1 MIRIDRIYSGPGLTN
16 LPPGVYEL
24 DDPALKGRGQYLLD
38 ARIAVRI
45 ADQAAPVKQAAP
57 AAELDDDDDDDA
69 FVDDEDVPAFVAPPM
84 PNRPA
89 KKKR

>member
-1 MIRIDRIYSGPGLTN
+1 MIRIDRVYSGPGLTN
-16 LPPGVYEL
+16 LPPGVYDP

-45 ADQAAPVKQAAP
+45 VDQAAPVKQAAP
-57 AAELDDDDDDDA
+57 VDELDDDDEDS